1 MRFTLIA
8 TCLMAASASA
18 PRAQQE
24 MQLFTVGSGDIGG
37 SYYAAAGALCA
48 NLNRSSGS
56 ALRCSPEPTSG
67 SLYNLTMLWEGELD
81 FAFAQSD
88 WQQIAYEGG
97 GPIAR
102 GAPMTGLRS
111 VMALY
116 PEMITVIARRD
127 AGIAGTTDL
136 LGKRVDIGQPGSGR
150 NASLT
155 RLLAALDIDRTDFAE
170 LAELPTASAL
180 DELCAGRIDAS
191 ILIVGHPNDTV
202 TRVLTECD
210 VELVPFAGPALTEA
224 MATMGRL
231 QPITISAGS
240 YPRLEADV
248 QTYAVIATIV
258 TDMHTDP
265 AIVRSLVATALADL
279 PELAARAPVLAGMT
293 PETMRSEGL
302 TAPLHPG
309 AEAAF
314 NAAAEN

>member
-1 MRFTLIA
+1 
-8 TCLMAASASA
+8 
-18 PRAQQE
+18 

-48 NLNRSSGS
+48 NLNRNASG

-67 SLYNLTMLWEGELD
+67 SLYNLTMLGEGELD

-97 GPIAR
+97 GPLAR

-116 PEMITVIARRD
+116 PEMITVLARRD
-127 AGIAGTTDL
+127 AGIAGTADL
-136 LGKRVDIGQPGSGR
+136 LGKRIDIGQPGSGR
-150 NASLT
+150 NASLS
-155 RLLAALDIDRTDFAE
+155 RLLAALDIDRTDFAD
-170 LAELPTASAL
+170 LAELPSASAL

-210 VELVPFAGPALTEA
+210 VELVPITGPLVTEALT
-224 MATMGRL
+224 TMGEL
-231 QPITISAGS
+231 QPTTIPAGS
-240 YPRLEADV
+240 YPRLESDV

-258 TDMHTDP
+258 TDVHADP
-265 AIVRSLVATALADL
+265 AIVRSFVAAALADL

-314 NAAAEN
+314 DAAAEN